1 MARGGVD
8 ARLGTDVNLVRDKF
22 PIIKSVSTIL
32 NIILTIFIKKKIL
45 LVVDRPL
52 SSRSSLKRDRERV

>member
-32 NIILTIFIKKKIL
+32 NIIFNDIYKKKNTSC
-45 LVVDRPL
+45 R
-52 SSRSSLKRDRERV
+52 